1 MTEAGLHT
9 LELLRFYCF
18 SSQDHRQFR
27 SLLQYY
33 INLRGA
39 NNLIL
44 RYGLNLDL
52 IVELVRAFC
61 DMFCRRFP
69 SFVSSVSDD
78 KLALNRFRQVM
89 DILNRPLQLA
99 TPHAPPPPQN
109 QRAMAPSPAATA
121 GYRPPPLYPNHG
133 NSSRSSL
140 ESGTSATGGRLRGPQ
155 TPPVASGRH
164 SADLVNPVKRELRLP
179 VEASMFQFEFMDQN
193 LVALHNHPLNNCKVC
208 TAYSFLVNLPNIQYF
223 EFVFDGLR

>member
-78 KLALNRFRQVM
+78 KLALNRFRQ
-89 DILNRPLQLA
+89 
-99 TPHAPPPPQN
+99 APPPPQN
-109 QRAMAPSPAATA
+109 QRARAPSPAATA
-121 GYRPPPLYPNHG
+121 GYRPLPLYPNHG

-208 TAYSFLVNLPNIQYF
+208 TAYSFLVNLPNI
-223 EFVFDGLR
+223 